1 MPGTIGS
8 RHGAR
13 RTSRIG
19 LISVKAVG
27 RFGDR
32 HPTIKMLALSLLIL
46 IGVSLGGE
54 GLDFHIPNGYIYFAM
69 AFSVGVEILNMRVR
83 RN

>member
-1 MPGTIGS
+1 MPGTIES

-13 RTSRIG
+13 RASRNW

-27 RFGDR
+27 RFVDR
-32 HPTIKMLALSLLIL
+32 HPAIKMLAFSFLIL
-46 IGVSLGGE
+46 ICVSLVGK
-54 GLDFHIPNGYIYFAM
+54 GLDFHIPKGYIYFAM
-69 AFSVGVEILNMRVR
+69 AFSVGVEILNIRVR